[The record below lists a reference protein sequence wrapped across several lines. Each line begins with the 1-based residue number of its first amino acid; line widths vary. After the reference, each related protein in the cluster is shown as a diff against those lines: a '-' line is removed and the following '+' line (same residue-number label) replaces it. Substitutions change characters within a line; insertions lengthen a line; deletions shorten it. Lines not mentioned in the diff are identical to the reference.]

1 MPKPTYNRY
10 AAFVSKQTS
19 KNQLRTFPQPID
31 AKLDFSHNDYLNF
44 SEHPALKQAAIDAAN
59 RFGVGNKASR
69 ILANQQQLAQDLER
83 QIAFD
88 KGTQS
93 SLIFCSGFQAN
104 VSVLS
109 SLLDKHVLNN
119 KPLVFADRLNHAS
132 LHAGIQLAGAKQ
144 IRYRHLDYEHLNW
157 LLDKYRSFDNPKFVI
172 TESIFGM
179 DGDKV
184 CLDTLIPICKK
195 HEAFLYVDEA
205 HATGLF
211 GYNGFGVSADYANE
225 IDLALGTFSKG
236 LGCFGAYVALSDSVA
251 QFLTNHCKGLIY
263 TTMPPPTQI
272 AVMQAAWSL
281 VPHAQ
286 AKAQQLLNTAQH
298 FRHLLKANNIG
309 YGQSQTHIIPILIK
323 DDSRLLEAFGNLKEN
338 GVLVSA
344 IRPPSVMPNQSRLRI
359 ALNISHDLAACQQLL
374 ELLIRLKSQID
385 F

>member
-1 MPKPTYNRY
+1 MPNTIYNRY
-10 AAFVSKQTS
+10 AAFVSKQAGN
-19 KNQLRTFPQPID
+19 NQLRTFPQQIK

-44 SEHPALKQAAIDAAN
+44 SKQLALKQAAIEAAN
-59 RFGVGNKASR
+59 RFGVGNKSSR
-69 ILANQQQLAQDLER
+69 ILANQQQLALELER
-83 QIAFD
+83 QIAID

-104 VSVLS
+104 LSVLS
-109 SLLDKHVLNN
+109 SLLDKHVL
-119 KPLVFADRLNHAS
+119 KKAPLVFADKLNHAS

-157 LLDKYRSFDNPKFVI
+157 QLDKYRSFDNPKFVI

-184 CLDTLIPICKK
+184 CLDTLIPICKT
-195 HEAFLYVDEA
+195 HDAFLYLDEA

-211 GYNGFGVSADYANE
+211 GHNGFGVSADYANE
-225 IDLALGTFSKG
+225 IDLTLGTFSKG
-236 LGCFGAYVALSDSVA
+236 LGCFGAYVALSNSLA

-286 AKAQQLLNTAQH
+286 AKVQQLFKTAQH
-298 FRHLLKANNIG
+298 FRHMLKSNNIG
-309 YGQSQTHIIPILIK
+309 YGQSQTHIIPILIE
-323 DDSRLLEAFGNLKEN
+323 DDTRLLEVYGNLKAK

-359 ALNISHDLAACQQLL
+359 ALNVSHDLAACQQLL
-374 ELLIRLKSQID
+374 ELLTQLKCRIG